1 MKLLILAGGKG
12 SRLKSEVPDLP
23 KVLAP
28 INGNPFLDFQM
39 RNWLSQGVNSFVFIL
54 HHDAEMIKKYI
65 ASKYPELVTKKLI
78 EFVVE
83 PYPLDTG
90 GAIANAVK
98 ELKISGKFLVTN
110 ADTWLGSGF
119 QQVWK
124 SPSPAIGI
132 IKVSDIS
139 RFGEVNYKDNKITS
153 FEEKN
158 NKSDEGYINAGIF
171 VFKAIHFNSW
181 DQDIFSLERDF
192 LPSLVAD
199 NKLIAVK
206 LNTDFIDIGIPSDY
220 NRFCD
225 WISSNKNNRL

>member
-1 MKLLILAGGKG
+1 MRLLVLAGGKG

-28 INGNPFLDFQM
+28 INNNPFLDFQM
-39 RNWLSQGVNSFVFIL
+39 RNWLSQGVNSFIFVL
-54 HHDAEMIKKYI
+54 HHDAEIIKKHI
-65 ASKYPELVTKKLI
+65 VFKYRELVTKQLI
-78 EFVVE
+78 KFVVE

-119 QQVWK
+119 QEVWE

-171 VFKAIHFNSW
+171 LFKASHFSTWNH
-181 DQDIFSLERDF
+181 DIFSLERDF
-192 LPSLVAD
+192 LPSLVSYS
-199 NKLIAVK
+199 KLIAVK

-220 NRFCD
+220 NRFCE
-225 WISSNKNNRL
+225 WISSNKSNRL

>member
-1 MKLLILAGGKG
+1 MRLLVLAGGKG

-28 INGNPFLDFQM
+28 INNNPFLDFQM
-39 RNWLSQGVNSFVFIL
+39 RNWLSQGVNSFIFVL
-54 HHDAEMIKKYI
+54 HHDAEIIKKHI
-65 ASKYPELVTKKLI
+65 VSKYRELVTKKLI
-78 EFVVE
+78 KFVVE

-119 QQVWK
+119 QEVWE

-158 NKSDEGYINAGIF
+158 NKSDEGFINAGIF
-171 VFKAIHFNSW
+171 LFKASHFSTW
-181 DQDIFSLERDF
+181 KHDIFSLERDF
-192 LPSLVAD
+192 LPSLVAYS
-199 NKLIAVK
+199 KLIAVK

-220 NRFCD
+220 NRFCE
-225 WISSNKNNRL
+225 WILSNKSNRL

>member
-12 SRLKSEVPDLP
+12 TRLKTEVPDLP

-28 INGNPFLDFQM
+28 INNKPFLDFQM
-39 RNWLSQGVNSFVFIL
+39 RNWLSQGVSSFVFVL
-54 HHDAEMIKKYI
+54 HHDAKIIKKHI
-65 ASKYPELVTKKLI
+65 VSKYPELVSKELI

-90 GAIANAVK
+90 GAIANAVRD
-98 ELKISGKFLVTN
+98 LKISGKFLVTN
-110 ADTWLGSGF
+110 ADTWLDSGF
-119 QQVWK
+119 QEVWK

-132 IKVSDIS
+132 IEVSDIS
-139 RFGEVNYKDNKITS
+139 RFGEVNYKDNKIIS

-158 NKSDEGYINAGIF
+158 NKSHKGFINAGIF
-171 VFKAIHFNSW
+171 LFQAIHFNSW
-181 DQDIFSLERDF
+181 NQDIFSLERDF
-192 LPSLVAD
+192 LPSLIA
-199 NKLIAVK
+199 NNSLIAVR
-206 LNTDFIDIGIPSDY
+206 LTTNFIDIGIPSDY